1 MSGTLP
7 ESGFAS
13 PSERGGKA
21 IFGWWRAERA
31 LSYGILSDVVPRD
44 ALEAEV
50 EDEHPPVAPITTDG
64 VNVRPRPQM
73 DVPAAIGYARNLHA
87 VPRRWGELCALAR
100 VALTFPPAVRLPPPT
115 SRMAGTTDCLRIVI
129 HFTKTKRVRLH
140 ELQNLPIDPWPLRLH
155 QVQYKRL
162 PLRRRRVQVP
172 DRRVQP
178 ALSFQSVAN

>member
-1 MSGTLP
+1 MRERHHHGMSGTLP

-64 VNVRPRPQM
+64 VNVRPRPHM
-73 DVPAAIGYARNLHA
+73 DVPAASATPATPTRCPPVGGTLCSGPSCAHNVGPIEPIWKLRALLHL
-87 VPRRWGELCALAR
+87 PGE
-100 VALTFPPAVRLPPPT
+100 VWSPP
-115 SRMAGTTDCLRIVI
+115 
-129 HFTKTKRVRLH
+129 
-140 ELQNLPIDPWPLRLH
+140 
-155 QVQYKRL
+155 
-162 PLRRRRVQVP
+162 
-172 DRRVQP
+172 
-178 ALSFQSVAN
+178 